1 VSPTGVAR
9 IRFEHFVWEYLGVS
23 RPVDVDERVVAE
35 LVEEQFPRWANM
47 PVRAVARQGWDN
59 RTFRLG
65 DDLSVRLPR
74 AESYAAA
81 VQKESRAL
89 DFLDGRLPVSVPSV
103 VALGEP
109 GPGYPFPW
117 SIRRWLAGDTVDES
131 AGIDR
136 VQLAIDLG
144 SLLRALMSLP
154 ADAGTAAGRHSF
166 YRGSHPSAYSDDV
179 HAALEQLHGKV
190 DAEHCRSV
198 WLTATTSAWDF
209 PPVWFHGDVAVGNLL
224 VSEGRLSAMID
235 FGTCGVGDP
244 ACDLVMAWTYFE
256 GDARD
261 AFRDAVGLDIATWQR
276 ARGWALWKALVTLS
290 GGSGPG
296 GDDSWRVL
304 DEVLASPL

>member
-1 VSPTGVAR
+1 
-9 IRFEHFVWEYLGVS
+9 VS
-23 RPVDVDERVVAE
+23 RPVDIDERVVAE

-74 AESYAAA
+74 AESYAAG

-89 DFLDGRLPVSVPSV
+89 GFLDGRLPVSVPSV

-109 GPGYPFPW
+109 GRGYPFPW
-117 SIRRWLAGDTVDES
+117 SIRRWLAGETVDEA
-131 AGIDR
+131 AGLDR
-136 VQLAIDLG
+136 VRLAIDLG
-144 SLLRALMSLP
+144 TLLRALMSLP
-154 ADAGTAAGRHSF
+154 VDAGTAAGRHSF
-166 YRGSHPSAYSDDV
+166 YRGSHPSAYSDEV
-179 HAALEQLHGKV
+179 QAALAQLHGKV
-190 DAEHCRSV
+190 DTDRCRSV
-198 WLTATTSAWDF
+198 WLTATTSAWGS

-224 VSEGRLSAMID
+224 VSDGRLSAMID

-256 GDARD
+256 GEARE
-261 AFRDAVGLDIATWQR
+261 AFRDTVGLDDATWQR

-290 GGSGPG
+290 GGSGPE
-296 GDDSWRVL
+296 GDDSRRVL
-304 DEVLASPL
+304 DEVLTSPL